1 MMPATGLRR
10 ISVSSKRCLRNSG
23 SCFSPNMTEL
33 SAVRRDF
40 HAVEAEVVL
49 AARVGPVAHVLE
61 VALHLAAIQ
70 ARVVGDDK
78 GALDEARLQG
88 LQVVEV
94 VFLLRVDEYEV
105 DGP

>member
-23 SCFSPNMTEL
+23 SCFSPNIAGL

-49 AARVGPVAHVLE
+49 AAGVGAVAHVLE
-61 VALHLAAIQ
+61 VALDLAAVQ
-70 ARVVGDDK
+70 PRVVGDDE
-78 GALDEARLQG
+78 GAPDEARLQR
-88 LQVVEV
+88 LEVVEV
-94 VFLLRVDEYEV
+94 VFLLGV
-105 DGP
+105 